1 MRIQSDGAR
10 LAVYDPQPRGKEA
23 VLLVHGWPLSHRIFE
38 YQVQLLLEMG
48 YRPVSLDLRGFGR
61 SDAPAAGY
69 AYDQLAAD
77 LYGVVQALKLDRF
90 ILVGFSMGGAVA
102 LRYMRLYQGY
112 GVRKLLLLSAAAPC
126 WVRRPGFPYGISR
139 QRVDELI
146 ALCRTDRPALCEQ
159 FSREL
164 FAAPKSAAAL
174 RWIEQIALSASGIA
188 TVQTALSL
196 RDEDGRKDL
205 QAVRV
210 PTSILHGGKDRIVP
224 PELACV
230 QQSAIPNARLRMLP
244 DSGHGIFFDQL
255 PLFQQIFAEE
265 LRR

>member
-1 MRIQSDGAR
+1 MIIQSGGAG
-10 LAVYDPQPRGKEA
+10 LAVYDPHPRGREA
-23 VLLVHGWPLSHRIFE
+23 VLLIHGWPLSHRIFE
-38 YQVQLLLEMG
+38 YQIQLLLEMG

-69 AYDQLAAD
+69 GYDQLAAD
-77 LYGVVQALKLDRF
+77 LYGVVQTLKLDRF
-90 ILVGFSMGGAVA
+90 TLAGFSMGGAVA

-126 WVRRPGFPYGISR
+126 WVQRPGFPYGIPR
-139 QRVDELI
+139 QRADELI
-146 ALCRTDRPALCEQ
+146 ALCRTDRPALCAQ
-159 FSREL
+159 FAGSL

-174 RWIEQIALSASGIA
+174 RWIEQIALEASGTA

-210 PTSILHGGKDRIVP
+210 PTSVLHGGQDRIVP
-224 PELACV
+224 PELARV
-230 QQSAIPNARLRMLP
+230 QQRAIPGARLRMLP
-244 DSGHGIFFDQL
+244 DSGHGLFFDQL